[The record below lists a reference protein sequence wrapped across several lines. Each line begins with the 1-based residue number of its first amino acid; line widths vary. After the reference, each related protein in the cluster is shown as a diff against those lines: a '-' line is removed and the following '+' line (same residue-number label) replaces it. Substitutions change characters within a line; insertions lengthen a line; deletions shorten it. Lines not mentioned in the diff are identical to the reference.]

1 MTAGSAP
8 RPSAALI
15 AEAADWLIRRQ
26 AAPDDPAL
34 DRAFRAWLSAD
45 PAHVTAFA
53 EVRRSWLAV
62 PQARASVEAWPVPA
76 AVARPRQ
83 GRRLAWG
90 FAGMAVAAGLA
101 LALVPGLTVRMTAD
115 AATGIGEVRLV
126 TLADGSLMRL
136 APLSAADLQFD
147 GDRRHVV
154 LRRGDAFFEVV
165 PDMGR
170 PFVVEAGAVQV
181 TVLGTAFEVDRDA
194 ARVTVS
200 VRSGRVQ
207 VDGPGGVTTALGQG
221 ETVEIAAD
229 GTPPT
234 HGRIATDAVA
244 LWQDGRLFVD
254 GATVAE
260 VVERLRAYTPGLI
273 IVADDALGARQV
285 TGLYDLGDP
294 AAALSAL
301 MRAHGGRVRRIG
313 PLLTILDGA

>member
-1 MTAGSAP
+1 MTVGSAP

-34 DRAFRAWLSAD
+34 DQAFRIWLVAE
-45 PAHVTAFA
+45 PAHAMAFE

-62 PQARASVEAWPVPA
+62 PQALASVE
-76 AVARPRQ
+76 ARPRQ
-83 GRRLAWG
+83 GRRRLAWG
-90 FAGMAVAAGLA
+90 LAGMAVAAGLV
-101 LALVPGLTVRMTAD
+101 LALIPGLAVRMTAD

-136 APLSAADLQFD
+136 APLSAADLRFD
-147 GDRRHVV
+147 GDRRRVV

-170 PFVVEAGAVQV
+170 PFVVEAGAVRV

-200 VRSGRVQ
+200 VRSGRVR
-207 VDGPGGVTTALGQG
+207 VDGPGAVTTALGQG
-221 ETVEIAAD
+221 ETVDMATD
-229 GTPPT
+229 GTAPK

-260 VVERLRAYTPGLI
+260 VVDRLRAYTPGLI